1 MAEETKFS
9 KEELDE
15 IKNIQQ
21 KYLHIQNSLGQVSLA
36 RINFDRQLEELANTE
51 AGLIKDFQDHRQTEQ
66 DFVDKIT
73 KKYGN
78 GNLNLENG
86 TFIPTEEKK

>member
-1 MAEETKFS
+1 MAEEIKFS

-51 AGLIKDFQDHRQTEQ
+51 TGLIKDFQDHRQTEQ

-73 KKYGN
+73 EKYGN

>member
-1 MAEETKFS
+1 MAEEIKFS

-36 RINFDRQLEELANTE
+36 RINFDRQLEELAKTE
-51 AGLIKDFQDHRQTEQ
+51 NSLITDFQDHRQSEQ